1 MIYIDNRQSKIKVPD
16 ELNENI
22 IKVIDFSLND
32 EGVKI
37 PCEVSL
43 LFVDNKEIKELNNI
57 HRGIDKDTDVL
68 SFPMLHYPDS
78 QVYKDVYLDKVF
90 TAEYLDDGYLV
101 LGDIVV
107 SLEKAKEQS
116 LEFGHSFIR
125 EVAYL
130 IVHSVLHLLGYD
142 HIEEEEKANM
152 RRREE
157 DILKSFSIV
166 R

>member
-1 MIYIDNRQSKIKVPD
+1 MIYIDNRQSKIEVLD
-16 ELNENI
+16 ELNEMMR
-22 IKVIDFSLND
+22 KVIDFSLKY
-32 EGVKI
+32 EGVNV

-43 LFVDNKEIKELNNI
+43 LFVDNEEIKELNRI
-57 HRGIDKDTDVL
+57 HREIDKATDVL
-68 SFPMLHYPDS
+68 SFPMLHYPNS
-78 QVYKDVYLDKVF
+78 KVYKEVYLDKVF
-90 TAEYLDDGYLV
+90 TTEYLDDGYLV

-142 HIEEEEKANM
+142 HFEEEEKVNM

-157 DILKSFSIV
+157 EILKSFLIV